1 MKDIQKVILISMII
15 LLIMLSVIIVTII
28 VVKENISDD
37 NKQNIV
43 NDEVTDNIVSDNIQN
58 NSDSNSSFKI
68 TEDEGLE
75 EIIYDEVQKVTNPT
89 YFYTVQNCIKTYL
102 NDVSNLQ
109 KESSEEKK
117 QKVYNQVSEKY
128 IKENNISLD
137 NIENYSKIK
146 ENLSFFTVVKMV
158 QLQIEN
164 NGIIRFGSHVLF
176 LDGNDI
182 EYLDFIVYLD
192 YWNLTYSIE
201 PVSNGITGLSKV
213 DLTSNIETISENTNN
228 KYTYEV
234 TTTDKLI
241 ENYFKIFL
249 DMCFSI
255 PEVAYE
261 YLDDNDK
268 NGEIQSVED
277 LKNYIFINK
286 NRLKDVDIQRYK
298 LTEHEGYTQYA
309 CVDQYSFNYTIK
321 ETAIMQFTITLN
333 NNI

>member
-1 MKDIQKVILISMII
+1 MKDIQRVILIIMIV
-15 LLIMLSVIIVTII
+15 LLIILSVIIVTII

-43 NDEVTDNIVSDNIQN
+43 NDVADNIMSNNIQN
-58 NSDSNSSFKI
+58 NVSNSSLDI
-68 TEDEGLE
+68 MEDEALE
-75 EIIYDEVQKVTNPT
+75 EMIYNEVQEVTNQT

-102 NDVSNLQ
+102 NDVNNLQ
-109 KESSEEKK
+109 KESSEGKR
-117 QKVYNQVSEKY
+117 QKVYNQLSEKY
-128 IKENNISLD
+128 IQENNISLD
-137 NIENYSKIK
+137 NIENYSKTK

-176 LDGNDI
+176 LDGNDV
-182 EYLDFIVYLD
+182 EYLNFIVYLD

-201 PVSNGITGLSKV
+201 PVRDGITDLNKV
-213 DLTSNIETISENTNN
+213 DLTSNIQTISENSDN

-234 TTTDKLI
+234 ITTDRLI

-249 DMCFSI
+249 DMCLSI

-268 NGEIQSVED
+268 NGTIQNVVD
-277 LKNYIFINK
+277 LKNYIFINQ
-286 NRLKDVDIQRYK
+286 NRLKNIDIQQYK
-298 LTEHEGYTQYA
+298 SSEKEGYTQYI
-309 CVDQYSFNYTIK
+309 CIDQYGVSYIIK
-321 ETAIMQFTITLN
+321 EIAIMQFTITLN
-333 NNI
+333 SNF